1 MKLFTRIALFGAAL
15 LAMAG
20 NASAQSFNTATAV
33 VSITQRTYEATVV
46 GLAPAA
52 SATDLMTIAGVA
64 GHIVRVTR
72 AECTGTATAVGA
84 ANLVALVRSTA
95 NSAGTSTSPTAV
107 PADPN
112 DSAAGATV
120 KAYTANPTVGT
131 SVGPVRAAVLVLTP
145 TSSTTIAEDPVAWTF
160 GNNAGTRAGVVLRS
174 ASQVFA
180 LNGNGV
186 SFPAGTALNC
196 SIEWTE
202 Q

>member
-1 MKLFTRIALFGAAL
+1 MKFTRLAVIGAAL

-20 NASAQSFNTATAV
+20 SAFAQSFNTATAV
-33 VSITQRTYEATVV
+33 VPITQRTYEASVV
-46 GLAPAA
+46 ALAPAA
-52 SATDLMTIAGVA
+52 SATDFLTITGVA
-64 GHIVRVTR
+64 GHVVRVTR
-72 AECTGTATAVGA
+72 AECTGTATAAGA
-84 ANLVALVRSTA
+84 GSLVALVRSTA
-95 NSAGTSTSPTAV
+95 NTGGTATTPTAV

-120 KAYTANPTVGT
+120 RAYTANPTAGTLVGN
-131 SVGPVRAAVLVLTP
+131 VRSGIVVLTP
-145 TSSTTIAEDPVAWTF
+145 AASSISIDPVQWSF

-174 ASQVFA
+174 ASQVFS
-180 LNGNGV
+180 LNGNGA